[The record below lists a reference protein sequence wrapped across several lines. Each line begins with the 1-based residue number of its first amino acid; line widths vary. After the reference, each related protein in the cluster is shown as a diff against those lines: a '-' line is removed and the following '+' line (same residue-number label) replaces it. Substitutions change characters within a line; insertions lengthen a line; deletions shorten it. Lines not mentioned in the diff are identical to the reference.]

1 MTAVLAAFVQYLV
14 TFIVFVCVAAA
25 GVICGRKLRMDK
37 NEKMAEDSEPKEE
50 A

>member
-1 MTAVLAAFVQYLV
+1 MTAVLAAFIRYLI

-25 GVICGRKLRMDK
+25 GVVCGKKLRISK
-37 NEKMAEDSEPKEE
+37 NQKLEENEKKEE